1 LDAIQQRVALIQ
13 KALAASKPRKAA
25 RVDPKKSV
33 ERSSASAVRRPKKWD
48 E

>member
-25 RVDPKKSV
+25 RVDPKKKRG
-33 ERSSASAVRRPKKWD
+33 EIKRIRRQAPQKWD